1 MAVVPSLPFLV
12 ASCDGGWCM
21 GWEKEDGSFSPA
33 SYAWS
38 SEEEAKAFLSIAR
51 PDLDFIPS
59 KLPEAP

>member
-1 MAVVPSLPFLV
+1 VAVVPGLPFLV
-12 ASCDGGWCM
+12 ASCDGRWCM

-38 SEEEAKAFLSIAR
+38 SEEEEKAFLSIAR

-59 KLPEAP
+59 KLPKAP

>member
-1 MAVVPSLPFLV
+1 
-12 ASCDGGWCM
+12 M